1 MRWLRDESG
10 EGLVSGLLL
19 LAGVLL
25 PLMFLVA
32 VFGRLGSARLDAQQT
47 ARDAVRS
54 AVLAPTPAAAEA
66 AASAAVARA
75 STQSGAR
82 LRLALDGRFEPGEV
96 MTARV
101 STSVPV
107 GSIPLIGDI
116 GTVVVRGRASAPVDR
131 YRSVLDEPSEP

>member
-1 MRWLRDESG
+1 MRRLGDEAG
-10 EGLVSGLLL
+10 EGLISGLLL

-32 VFGRLGSARLDAQQT
+32 VFSRLGSARLDAQQA

-54 AVLAPTPAAAEA
+54 AVLAPTPRAADAAAN
-66 AASAAVARA
+66 AAVARA
-75 STQSGAR
+75 SAPGRAR
-82 LRLALDGRFEPGEV
+82 LQLTLDGRFEPGEV

-101 STSVPV
+101 STSVSV

-131 YRSVLDEPSEP
+131 YRSVLDEANGL

>member
-1 MRWLRDESG
+1 MRQLRDETG
-10 EGLVSGLLL
+10 EGLISGLLL

-54 AVLAPTPAAAEA
+54 AVLAPTPRAAD
-66 AASAAVARA
+66 AAVARA
-75 STQSGAR
+75 SAQSGAR

-96 MTARV
+96 MTAHV
-101 STSVPV
+101 STNVSV
-107 GSIPLIGDI
+107 GSVPLIGDI

-131 YRSVLDEPSEP
+131 YRSVLDEPDGP